1 MCVAIYNQA
10 NSHKLFSAQ
19 LTLTT
24 ESSSIFSLLVASKS
38 LFRTPVADKIWN
50 RWRTAPTIRST
61 WMWTF
66 ANLQVASTCTSST
79 GTCTC
84 SWSQLLVNHHPD
96 TYRFWLEYQR
106 MRAPKPVLLF
116 CGQPLGLPRYQRCVT
131 LTWRPAPPLV
141 SQGSRVTEIVQV
153 TPFQWIAHANIFAT
167 AGKSWAR
174 SEDRMGVCDP
184 HACRSTPPKMPNNGW
199 TGTIQYASFKSL
211 VNIITEYNNNY

>member
-96 TYRFWLEYQR
+96 TYRCWLEYQR

-141 SQGSRVTEIVQV
+141 SQGSRVTENRPSNSIPVDSPRQHIRHRRKILGAERR
-153 TPFQWIAHANIFAT
+153 PN
-167 AGKSWAR
+167 GSLR
-174 SEDRMGVCDP
+174 SAYM
-184 HACRSTPPKMPNNGW
+184 
-199 TGTIQYASFKSL
+199 
-211 VNIITEYNNNY
+211 